1 MKWFKST
8 AFAVIIGLIFSIQFT
23 TAQTASQR
31 EWTIFEKGVSDYKQG
46 HYEKAAENFQLVIS
60 KLPNSPLITA
70 NYLMLAKTLYKQKQ
84 YVKSAD
90 ICNEFVKKFPASSY
104 LGNVYFLL
112 GNNYYR
118 LDRNT
123 TAVMN
128 WIKAAES
135 STDPKLE
142 KMALTNVEGMIAYHL
157 DEDDLTL
164 LKNEADN
171 DFAKQIV
178 HYNIAQRYYQ
188 SGKPSKAIEELNA
201 IINKTDKETYHH
213 DRAVKLLARIENRP
227 LEGGIRI
234 AALLPLSG
242 SNQDVGRSLLD
253 GVKLAIKD
261 FNAINS
267 AKIDLVVYDYET
279 RLSTAVEKI
288 KEIAEDESIVAV
300 YGPVENDAVTACAA
314 ISEYEELPVF
324 SPTAS
329 GANLTTLSSYFIQL
343 APPVDARAKI
353 LAKYAIDSLKL
364 KRVATLSPIEDYFTT
379 LTKEFCETFKEN
391 GADIPVQQWYYPGDQ
406 DFKLQFKA
414 IKRHGLRISFAD
426 SLSKKDSTLI
436 QAQIDSLYYT
446 QLKHEQFLLRDTNM
460 EVDSADI
467 PVYAFDGLFMPIYQ
481 DDLSSLAS
489 QYAYWNIQAQ
499 LLGNEDWYNPEELK
513 KNKNYIN
520 GLIFLSDGYLNEE
533 SWDYR
538 QFRNRF
544 RVELN
549 KTPERFEF
557 LGFDSFN
564 FILSV
569 IDNKSLELSRRDIL
583 RSIQN
588 RALYKGIYSNYFV
601 GKKRYNNAVRLLKY
615 VYGQII
621 PLN

>member
-1 MKWFKST
+1 MKWFKCT
-8 AFAVIIGLIFSIQFT
+8 AFALIIGLIFSIQFA

-31 EWTIFEKGVSDYKQG
+31 EWTIFDKGVLDYTQG
-46 HYEKAAENFQLVIS
+46 NYEKAAENFQLVIS

-84 YVKSAD
+84 FVKSAD
-90 ICNEFVKKFPASSY
+90 ICNEFIKKFPASSY
-104 LGNVYFLL
+104 LGNIHFLL

-123 TAVMN
+123 TAVMH

-142 KMALTNVEGMIAYHL
+142 KMALSNIEGMIAYHL
-157 DEDDLTL
+157 DEGDLTL
-164 LKNEADN
+164 LKNEVDN

-178 HYNIAQRYYQ
+178 HYNIAQHYYQ

-201 IINKTDKETYHH
+201 IINKTDKDTYHH

-267 AKIDLVVYDYET
+267 AKIDLIVYDYET

-300 YGPVENDAVTACAA
+300 YGPVENDAVAACAA

-406 DFKLQFKA
+406 DFKIQFKA
-414 IKRHGLRISFAD
+414 IKRYGLRISFAD
-426 SLSKKDSTLI
+426 SLFKKDSTLI
-436 QAQIDSLYYT
+436 QAQIDSVYDT

-467 PVYAFDGLFMPIYQ
+467 PVHAFDGLFMPIYQ

-489 QYAYWNIQAQ
+489 QFAYWNIQAQ

-544 RVELN
+544 RMELN

-588 RALYKGIYSNYFV
+588 RALYKGIYGNYLV